1 MKIYMY
7 EPVPALPS
15 VGIMDYLMAEQHLLD
30 KNPII
35 MTLLILIFVDV
46 ATGITKSIV
55 TSTTDSS
62 IGKKGF
68 SRHVTIIILMWVL
81 YPLSVVLNFQW
92 VGDWAVY
99 AYIYMYAVSI
109 IENLGQ
115 MGLPVPQFLKR
126 RLNKLEEDSLNN
138 EPLNKN
144 NEKGDK

>member
-1 MKIYMY
+1 MY
-7 EPVPALPS
+7 DSTPVLPQ
-15 VGIMDYLMAEQHLLD
+15 VGIMDYLIAGQHLLD

-68 SRHVTIIILMWVL
+68 SKHVTIIILMWLL
-81 YPLSVVLNFQW
+81 YPLSVVLNYQW
-92 VGDWAVY
+92 VGDLAAY
-99 AYIYMYAVSI
+99 GYIYVYAVSI

-115 MGLPVPQFLKR
+115 MGLPVPQVLKS
-126 RLNKLEEDSLNN
+126 RLNKLGHDTLDG
-138 EPLNKN
+138 EPKQENK
-144 NEKGDK
+144 ELK